1 MKREGRPRLL
11 VLRATVL
18 AAVLIAV
25 VDPTS
30 AWAASAAAH
39 GSPHQIGADPHQ
51 IGAKYLTS
59 LTGPGAP
66 GERSDVGRPS
76 SKDVHTARL
85 LVRFHRSASP
95 TERAAAL
102 RLVGGRIDAEL
113 APLGVVRIA
122 IDRATDVLSAGPSAA
137 EVLARHAAVEFA
149 EPDRTVRLAFEPD
162 DEFYGEHPD
171 LDEGQWGIAKAK
183 VDDAWDTVR
192 GAASVTVAILDTGAD
207 PTHPDLVGALVR
219 GNTFVTDP
227 DDECVPGTTRDDNS
241 HGTHVAGVVG
251 ASGDNGIGIAGVAFG
266 VKVMPVKVLD
276 CTGQGN
282 LSDVARGL
290 VWAIDNGARIVN
302 LSLGSTSDSPTTYA
316 ICSCPVD
323 PSGL

>member
-122 IDRATDVLSAGPSAA
+122 IDRATDALSAGPSPPH
-137 EVLARHAAVEFA
+137 LLPPRPARARGPRA
-149 EPDRTVRLAFEPD
+149 PRGRR
-162 DEFYGEHPD
+162 
-171 LDEGQWGIAKAK
+171 
-183 VDDAWDTVR
+183 VR
-192 GAASVTVAILDTGAD
+192 G
-207 PTHPDLVGALVR
+207 PRPHR
-219 GNTFVTDP
+219 
-227 DDECVPGTTRDDNS
+227 
-241 HGTHVAGVVG
+241 
-251 ASGDNGIGIAGVAFG
+251 ASGLRARRR
-266 VKVMPVKVLD
+266 VLRR
-276 CTGQGN
+276 
-282 LSDVARGL
+282 APRPRRG
-290 VWAIDNGARIVN
+290 AMGHRE
-302 LSLGSTSDSPTTYA
+302 
-316 ICSCPVD
+316 
-323 PSGL
+323 